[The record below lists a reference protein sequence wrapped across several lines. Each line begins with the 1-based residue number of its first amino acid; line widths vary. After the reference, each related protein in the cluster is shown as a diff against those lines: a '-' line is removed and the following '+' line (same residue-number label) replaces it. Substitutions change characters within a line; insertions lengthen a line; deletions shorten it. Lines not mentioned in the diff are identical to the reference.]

1 MRSDLGGRA
10 LIEHVYEEARRAASP
25 RVYWLTH
32 ESNAEAM
39 RLYDRVADRSG
50 FIQYR
55 KVLPGR

>member
-1 MRSDLGGRA
+1 
-10 LIEHVYEEARRAASP
+10 VYGEAHAAGSP

-39 RLYDRVADRSG
+39 KLYDRIAERSG

-55 KVLPGR
+55 KLNP